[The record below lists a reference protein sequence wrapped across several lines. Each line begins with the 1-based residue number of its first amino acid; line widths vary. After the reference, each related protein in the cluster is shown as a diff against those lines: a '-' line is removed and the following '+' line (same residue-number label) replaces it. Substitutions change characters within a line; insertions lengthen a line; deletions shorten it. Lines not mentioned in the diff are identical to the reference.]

1 MKNNLEGKTALIY
14 ARVST
19 QHQDLK
25 VQVSQC
31 KKAIVENGMTLVDT
45 ITEKI
50 SGAVEYRAELEK
62 IISEK
67 PKADVLVIRE
77 LSRISREDD
86 YLDALEK
93 MRQIAKKYSIYI
105 VADNYYIEK
114 TDIIE
119 LGDGIQLLVKLFG
132 AADERSKI
140 RMRQSEAK
148 RAYRDQSCINFIG
161 APKITY
167 GMSVA
172 DNPDYCKGSN
182 SKKIWVP
189 NPQTFPTVETIFS
202 MKANGKS
209 FTEISAATG
218 LPWATCRCIYWLDY
232 VRHYIDPVIVEK
244 GDEWT
249 RKLDN
254 SPRPSKHE
262 NVYKDKI
269 FDGLTKLSLNHKME
283 AKADYYQ
290 SKDKKSGLIRK
301 STLDSAMFST
311 LYDFIEFFGLQ
322 GSDLRKE
329 NDEKQRELE
338 KQSQRLSTR
347 IQEDNAHKQ
356 SLAKE
361 MVRERD
367 SVVREEYRKQIE
379 QVSGTIERM
388 EKELAKMDKEI
399 KRLQRIDYSKEKVKI
414 DEHSLRSYLDKY
426 VDEIRCYNAGKG
438 KMNLE
443 IHFYSQFI
451 PKGFKRY
458 RKVYVDSLAQKGQS
472 PNRKKEPFI
481 SDVFE
486 EEEKLW
492 WSKDGTV
499 CWEME

>member
-1 MKNNLEGKTALIY
+1 MENRLNGKTALIY

-19 QHQDLK
+19 QQQDLK

-50 SGAVEYRAELEK
+50 SGAAEYRAELER

-77 LSRISREDD
+77 LSRISREEN

-105 VADNYYIEK
+105 VSDNYFIEK

-132 AADERSKI
+132 AADERRSIK
-140 RMRQSEAK
+140 MRQTTAK
-148 RAYRDQSCINFIG
+148 RAYREESAINYIG
-161 APKITY
+161 SQRITF
-167 GMSVA
+167 GMMTVE
-172 DNPDYCKGSN
+172 NPNYMKGKN

-189 NPQTFPTVETIFS
+189 NPQTFPTVEIIFN

-209 FTEISAATG
+209 FSEISAATG
-218 LPWATCRCIYWLDY
+218 LPWATCKDIFHKQY

-244 GDEWT
+244 GDDWNH
-249 RKLDN
+249 KLDK

-269 FDGLTKLSLNHKME
+269 FFGETSLAMCHKFE
-283 AKADYYQ
+283 TKADYYL
-290 SKDKKSGLIRK
+290 SKCKKSGSIRK
-301 STLDSAMFST
+301 STLDRVMFST

-338 KQSQRLSTR
+338 KQSQRLSSR

-379 QVSGTIERM
+379 QVSATIERM

-399 KRLQRIDYSKEKVKI
+399 KRLQRIDYSKEIVKI

-426 VDEIRCYNAGKG
+426 VDRIDCYNAGKG
-438 KMNLE
+438 KMNITILFFE
-443 IHFYSQFI
+443 EFI
-451 PKGFKRY
+451 PTGFKRY
-458 RKVYVDSLAQKGQS
+458 RKVYVDSLAQKGQN

-486 EEEKLW
+486 DTEKLW
-492 WSKDGTV
+492 WSKDGSV